1 MTAPAARIAPPR
13 AVAARSATAAALLG
27 AACVIWSAIP
37 LTGALATAVLC
48 AAAGFAAL
56 GAARLWLGPDAEAG
70 FPGPVAQIGSALA
83 RLVRGSPWAEAT
95 IVAVL
100 VLEAMHRSRPWH
112 TAFLGV
118 ALLAYLFA
126 VHLAES
132 RSRLAVLRPQVP
144 LLAAGL
150 GLLVLAACAA
160 LLPAATGSA
169 AALMA
174 ILAALAAIVI
184 GCLALAR

>member
-1 MTAPAARIAPPR
+1 MAELN
-13 AVAARSATAAALLG
+13 STAAALLG
-27 AACVIWSAIP
+27 AACVAWSAVP
-37 LTGALATAVLC
+37 LNGGLATVVLC
-48 AAAGFAAL
+48 AAAVFAAL
-56 GAARLWLGPDAEAG
+56 SAARLWLGPAAEAA

-100 VLEAMHRSRPWH
+100 VLEALHSSRPWH
-112 TAFLGV
+112 TALLGA

-126 VHLAES
+126 VHLGES
-132 RSRLAVLRPQVP
+132 RGRLAVLRPQIP

-150 GLLVLAACAA
+150 GLLVLATCAA

-174 ILAALAAIVI
+174 GAAALAAIAV
-184 GCLALAR
+184 GCLALTR